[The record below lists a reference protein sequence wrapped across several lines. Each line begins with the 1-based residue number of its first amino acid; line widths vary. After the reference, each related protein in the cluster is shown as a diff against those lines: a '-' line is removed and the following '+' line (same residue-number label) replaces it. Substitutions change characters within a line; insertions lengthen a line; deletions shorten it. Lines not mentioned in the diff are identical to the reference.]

1 MGLKINIK
9 IDDYK
14 LKFWKVGKLYFSLS
28 FLTIVIGK
36 QIGPTKDSIGTLFQ
50 PSMFLGDQAKLLI
63 FQCFE
68 ADISQALLII
78 GVYKYFLY
86 SEEMIESKQLI
97 QNVATTTTGD
107 INATYIYGKR
117 SHFACLGWQTWQT

>member
-14 LKFWKVGKLYFSLS
+14 LKFWKVGNFYFSLS
-28 FLTIVIGK
+28 FLTFVIGK

-50 PSMFLGDQAKLLI
+50 PPMFFDDQVKLLI

-68 ADISQALLII
+68 ANISQALLII

-97 QNVATTTTGD
+97 QNVATTTSGD
-107 INATYIYGKR
+107 INATYIYGNR

>member
-1 MGLKINIK
+1 MITSWS
-9 IDDYK
+9 
-14 LKFWKVGKLYFSLS
+14 FERWESFTFQFSLS

-36 QIGPTKDSIGTLFQ
+36 QIGPTKDSIGTLFE
-50 PSMFLGDQAKLLI
+50 PPMFLDDQAKLLI

-68 ADISQALLII
+68 ANISQALLII

-97 QNVATTTTGD
+97 QNVATTTSSD
-107 INATYIYGKR
+107 INATYIYGNR

>member
-14 LKFWKVGKLYFSLS
+14 LKFWKVGNFYFSLS
-28 FLTIVIGK
+28 FLTFVIGK

-50 PSMFLGDQAKLLI
+50 PPMFFDDQVKLLI

-68 ADISQALLII
+68 ANISQALLII
-78 GVYKYFLY
+78 GVNKYFLY
-86 SEEMIESKQLI
+86 SKEMIESKQLNKMLLQLQVVI
-97 QNVATTTTGD
+97 
-107 INATYIYGKR
+107 
-117 SHFACLGWQTWQT
+117 

>member
-14 LKFWKVGKLYFSLS
+14 LKFWKVGNFYFSLS
-28 FLTIVIGK
+28 FLTFVIGK

-50 PSMFLGDQAKLLI
+50 PPMFFDDQVKLLI

-68 ADISQALLII
+68 ANISQALLII
-78 GVYKYFLY
+78 GVNKYFLY
-86 SEEMIESKQLI
+86 SKEMIESKQLI
-97 QNVATTTTGD
+97 QNVATTTSGD
-107 INATYIYGKR
+107 RNATYIYGNR
-117 SHFACLGWQTWQT
+117 SHFACLGWQTRQT